1 MAASA
6 KEFYAETISRLPPKE
21 RLRLA
26 ALILHDLTNRV
37 DDVDLGSSWNDEDIR
52 DLTSF
57 ALSHSENPHESKK
70 KKSSRRR

>member
-1 MAASA
+1 MAANA
-6 KEFYAETISRLPPKE
+6 KEFYVETVSRLPPKE

-26 ALILHDLTNRV
+26 ALILNDLTNRV
-37 DDVDLGSSWNDEDIR
+37 DDVDCGNSWNDEDIK